1 MLQPITILNRH
12 EEKITIGEYDYIKEK
27 IILFYG
33 HNKDYFG
40 NTITVRMPLDDKV
53 LSPDYPVAL
62 IDRDFDRKYE
72 MSVEKYK
79 ELFDKLKNSQ
89 DRTVRISTKDL
100 VRIR

>member
-1 MLQPITILNRH
+1 MLQPLTILNRH
-12 EEKITIGEYDYIKEK
+12 EEKIIIGEYDYIKEK
-27 IILFYG
+27 IMLFYG

-40 NTITVRMPLDDKV
+40 NTITVRLPVEEKV

-72 MSVEKYK
+72 MSVDQYK
-79 ELFDKLKNSQ
+79 KLFESAKDSQ
-89 DRTVRISTKDL
+89 DRTVRISTKEL